1 MDPSATGVAVVAGRR
16 RFPARLVALRRR
28 PRLSAGRCV
37 VVSLR
42 CPHRALAQCLFTLH
56 FRGALL
62 LHLLLALHCRGALL
76 LRLHFRL
83 TLLLD
88 AHLLLLFGGTL
99 LRLHFGLPLLLRTD
113 FRLWVIGG
121 WLRPLDR
128 PHGGQRAR
136 LWGCGSERILP
147 LRFGCGPA
155 LRWFRRAYHRRAGQ
169 SALRVGKASRGQFAR
184 VQRRLTRRLAGRGN
198 RVHRVLE
205 W

>member
-121 WLRPLDR
+121 W
-128 PHGGQRAR
+128 GGGVRGGGR
-136 LWGCGSERILP
+136 GGRGWWGGGVRSLWCC
-147 LRFGCGPA
+147 FG
-155 LRWFRRAYHRRAGQ
+155 LVLRAYLWMCFFGL
-169 SALRVGKASRGQFAR
+169 STWLFF
-184 VQRRLTRRLAGRGN
+184 
-198 RVHRVLE
+198 
-205 W
+205 